1 MISGPKLPRTT
12 PEPIL
17 ANEGVTPSGSENN
30 RNTRRK
36 EKLMKHVM
44 RTTLLATALALA
56 ATATPGM
63 AAEEEGNYA
72 TQVVGKFGRGFANS
86 TFGWAEL
93 FKNMVNE
100 PHQKGWM
107 YAPVGF
113 VKGVGHAVGRTV
125 VGVAELVTFPIPT
138 TSPIHTELFWE
149 SMSTETTYGFK

>member
-1 MISGPKLPRTT
+1 MKFATRT
-12 PEPIL
+12 
-17 ANEGVTPSGSENN
+17 A
-30 RNTRRK
+30 
-36 EKLMKHVM
+36 
-44 RTTLLATALALA
+44 LLAAALALTLA
-56 ATATPGM
+56 ATPGM

-72 TQVVGKFGRGFANS
+72 TQAAGKFGRGFANS

-100 PHQKGWM
+100 PHRNGWM
-107 YAPVGF
+107 CAPVGL

-138 TSPIHTELFWE
+138 SSPIHTEYFWE

>member
-1 MISGPKLPRTT
+1 MKFATRT
-12 PEPIL
+12 
-17 ANEGVTPSGSENN
+17 A
-30 RNTRRK
+30 
-36 EKLMKHVM
+36 
-44 RTTLLATALALA
+44 LLATALAFSLA
-56 ATATPGM
+56 ATPTM

-72 TQVVGKFGRGFANS
+72 TQTATKFGRGFSNCA
-86 TFGWAEL
+86 FGWAEL
-93 FKNMVNE
+93 FKNSVSE

-138 TSPIHTELFWE
+138 PSPIHTEHFWE